1 MNNNDQIS
9 LNIKLAR
16 MSIGYS
22 GHDMAVK
29 LNIKDS
35 SYNHYESGRNV
46 HVMILGAICEEFN
59 TMGLNIKV
67 DDILFKKASITLN
80 WQ

>member
-16 MSIGYS
+16 MAAGYNA
-22 GHDMAVK
+22 HEMAVK

-35 SYNHYESGRNV
+35 SYNHYENGRNV
-46 HVMILGAICEEFN
+46 PVMILGAICEHIN
-59 TMGLNIKV
+59 AMGIETKV

-80 WQ
+80 WK